1 MVCHEDI
8 VSEHSVTFLS
18 QCIDELFIKCT
29 WWQKMHR
36 KSFLAID
43 KGCFVFTLN
52 REFRNKTLLAM
63 RALHRV
69 IGLVLS
75 EQAEQ
80 LLLFERFLTMLALLL
95 QLNVEAALE
104 NLAQFDD
111 SILRL
116 YVICR

>member
-8 VSEHSVTFLS
+8 VSQYSVTFLS
-18 QCIDELFIKCT
+18 QSIDELFVKCT

-36 KSFLAID
+36 KSFLAIN

-52 REFRNKTLLAM
+52 CEFRNKTLLAM
-63 RALHRV
+63 RTLHRV
-69 IGLVLS
+69 IRLVLS

-80 LLLFERFLTMLALLL
+80 LLFFERLLTMLALLL
-95 QLNVEAALE
+95 QLDVEAALE
-104 NLAQFDD
+104 YLTQFDY

-116 YVICR
+116 